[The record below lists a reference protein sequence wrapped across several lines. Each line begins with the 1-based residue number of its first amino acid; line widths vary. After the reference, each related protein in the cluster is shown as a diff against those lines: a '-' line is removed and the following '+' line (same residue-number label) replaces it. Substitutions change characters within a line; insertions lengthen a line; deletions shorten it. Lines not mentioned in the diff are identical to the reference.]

1 MIPFIWKECFRTIG
15 KTKLYFFFSVL
26 TTAIGVFLVQ
36 ASYLSSVVVK
46 HAQKEISNNLT
57 VQLYLKDLPAGRT
70 YQETENRLKALPFVQ
85 NLKFVSKQQA
95 EETFLKETGE
105 DFRKILDYNP
115 LPASYSVQ
123 LDETLID
130 PSALDGALGKLRAIP
145 EVTEVGFA
153 ADLYKDFVSISH
165 VVRKY
170 LYIVTLILVLIAF
183 YIVTSFSMALFDIRA
198 EEIRT
203 MRFVGGSRFLIAAPI
218 LLNSCFVGL
227 AGAIIS
233 VLGWYGLLTIV
244 GSSTYLFFTS
254 KAEIWAIIGL
264 SACSGVVIG
273 CVSGLISLTRVRA
286 HR

>member
-1 MIPFIWKECFRTIG
+1 MISFIWKECFRTIG

-57 VQLYLKDLPAGRT
+57 VQLYLKDLPAGGT
-70 YQETENRLKALPFVQ
+70 YQQTENCLKALPFVQ
-85 NLKFVSKQQA
+85 SMKFVSKQQA
-95 EETFLKETGE
+95 EEMFLKETGE

-130 PSALDGALGKLRAIP
+130 PVALDGALAKLRAIP

-170 LYIVTLILVLIAF
+170 LYIVTIILVLIAF
-183 YIVTSFSMALFDIRA
+183 YIVTSFSVALFDIRA

-227 AGAIIS
+227 AGAIFS
-233 VLGWYGLLTIV
+233 VLGWYGLLVAV
-244 GSSTYLFFTS
+244 GNVVYIFAS
-254 KAEIWAIIGL
+254 KAEIWLIIGV
-264 SACSGVVIG
+264 SACSGIAIG
-273 CVSGLISLTRVRA
+273 GVSGLISLTRVRA